1 MTSEVVYVNAQ
12 EEQQFPLRKIDSDQ
26 GNEKPIPG
34 DIAIWVL
41 IFAELF
47 EFGMLF
53 ILYVIAKV
61 YEPELFR
68 TGPLSLNTTSGIC
81 NTLILLTSSYFV
93 ARAVR
98 AIRLGQIPKSKTW
111 LWLTFLSGVAYCLVK
126 AYEYNFNAQNGID
139 VETNLFFSV
148 YYYLTFNHLLHVG
161 FGMSGLLW
169 VLFRHYNGAYTADNY
184 HGLESA
190 ACYWHMVDL
199 AWIILFPLIYVIR

>member
-1 MTSEVVYVNAQ
+1 MTKGELSIN
-12 EEQQFPLRKIDSDQ
+12 KHSDIVPVKSDTCRSNNNQ
-26 GNEKPIPG
+26 SPIPG
-34 DIAIWVL
+34 DIAIWIL

-53 ILYVIAKV
+53 ILYIVAKV

-68 TGPLSLNTTSGIC
+68 TGPLALNTTSGMI

-98 AIRLGQIPKSKTW
+98 AIRLDQISESKIW
-111 LWLTFLSGVAYCLVK
+111 LWLTFFCGFSYMLVK
-126 AYEYNFNAQNGID
+126 TYEYNFNANNGINA
-139 VETNLFFSV
+139 ETNLFFST

-169 VLFRHYNGAYTADNY
+169 VLARHYSGAYSADNY
-184 HGLESA
+184 EGLESA
-190 ACYWHMVDL
+190 ASYWHMVDL

>member
-1 MTSEVVYVNAQ
+1 MNGDAVCS
-12 EEQQFPLRKIDSDQ
+12 EEQESHEFPLANVNEDKNS
-26 GNEKPIPG
+26 EKPIPG

-53 ILYVIAKV
+53 ILYIIAKV
-61 YEPELFR
+61 YEPELFH

-98 AIRLGQIPKSKTW
+98 AIRLGQIPQSKMW
-111 LWLTFLSGVAYCLVK
+111 LWLTFLCGAAYCVIKL
-126 AYEYNFNAQNGID
+126 YEYDFNTTNGIG

-169 VLFRHYNGAYTADNY
+169 VLARHYSGAYSAQNY
-184 HGLESA
+184 EGLESA

-199 AWIILFPLIYVIR
+199 AWIIIFPLIYVIR